1 MIFVNALFLRA
12 FIYAHTPA
20 QLTTGRNAVMLVCFT
35 TASVKILG
43 RYVGSG
49 GRNSEAVQQKAE
61 AAGKVH
67 RARVVLQ
74 AQHSRPQEHAAQR
87 HAQQGFKRQ
96 PSKAARRDPVF
107 AREQLDEKV

>member
-35 TASVKILG
+35 TASVQRGQNGEILLHA
-43 RYVGSG
+43 
-49 GRNSEAVQQKAE
+49 AVQQKAE